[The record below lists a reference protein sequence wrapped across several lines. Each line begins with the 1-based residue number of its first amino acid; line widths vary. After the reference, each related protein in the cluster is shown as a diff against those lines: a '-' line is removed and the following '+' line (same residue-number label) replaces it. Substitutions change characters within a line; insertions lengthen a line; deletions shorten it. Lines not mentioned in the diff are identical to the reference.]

1 MQRIRDQE
9 SWYDALLGAQ
19 GLVVVDF
26 GAEWCGPC
34 QYVKPLFEEL
44 SRDPAYAAVTFL
56 SIDADENPVVI
67 GDNQISSFP
76 TFKFFRNSA
85 EEDLPVVGADIS
97 EVEAKIK
104 ELL

>member
-1 MQRIRDQE
+1 M
-9 SWYDALLGAQ
+9 
-19 GLVVVDF
+19 VVDF

-34 QYVKPLFEEL
+34 QHVKPLFEEL
-44 SRDPAYAAVTFL
+44 SKDPAYSDVTFL
-56 SIDADENPVVI
+56 SIDADENPVVC
-67 GDNQISSFP
+67 GDNSISSFP

-104 ELL
+104 ELM